1 MIDAISTIG
10 DEIKKENVTP
20 KGKPAVVKPIKIG
33 ILEQLQNGVTVPISA
48 PNRFL
53 SILAFLLTT
62 PSCVRV
68 EIRLYDTHTE
78 YKYRKKYKYFNG
90 IKNKKL

>member
-48 PNRFL
+48 PNRFPFYPRIPL
-53 SILAFLLTT
+53 NNTF
-62 PSCVRV
+62 VRSGG
-68 EIRLYDTHTE
+68 
-78 YKYRKKYKYFNG
+78 K
-90 IKNKKL
+90 